1 VTRSALRDYACLFVG
16 RPFVVLTRTA
26 RETRNMSKYAFLF
39 IDDGVDYQGAPTPE
53 QQKVYA
59 DIFKWFETNGS
70 KISEDGAELQPTRT
84 ATTIRKGSGK
94 VTVVD
99 GPFIEAKE
107 SVCVFSILEL
117 PDKAAAVA
125 LAKTWP
131 GYGIEIGP
139 IAEEQEGR

>member
-1 VTRSALRDYACLFVG
+1 VG
-16 RPFVVLTRTA
+16 RPFVVLTRNGIKGG
-26 RETRNMSKYAFLF
+26 RNRMSKYAFLF
-39 IDDGVDYQGAPTPE
+39 LDDGVDYQGAPTPE

-59 DIFKWFETNGS
+59 DIFKWFETNGD
-70 KISEDGAELQPTRT
+70 KITDGGAELQPTRT
-84 ATTIRKGSGK
+84 ATTIRKSTGK

-107 SVCVFSILEL
+107 SVGGFSIIDV

-131 GYGIEIGP
+131 GYGIEIRP
-139 IAEEQEGR
+139 IGDHMEGK